1 MSIFKFYS
9 DTICD
14 YLLSKVCG
22 MNRLLFT
29 VIRGIFFPIFL
40 LFVTACGSN
49 AISYQPTLMSY
60 SEALNV
66 VEELTMTQHS
76 EWKPDEFGITDKY
89 VFWNYGFVT
98 NSSSSAAIIADTAI
112 VGKSQAETKLN
123 NERIYFR
130 TIKGV
135 KLLDWQRKFKQWY
148 VVSLVDTE
156 DRITKHALR
165 TRSLDDA
172 KRFMDAMESIIRE
185 RKDSQ

>member
-1 MSIFKFYS
+1 MDK
-9 DTICD
+9 
-14 YLLSKVCG
+14 
-22 MNRLLFT
+22 LLFT
-29 VIRGIFFPIFL
+29 ALRGMFLPLFL
-40 LFVTACGSN
+40 LFATACGSN
-49 AISYQPTLMSY
+49 AISYKPEFIDY
-60 SEALNV
+60 NEALDV

-89 VFWNYGFVT
+89 IFWNYGFVAT
-98 NSSSSAAIIADTAI
+98 SSSSSAIIADSAI
-112 VGKSQAETKLN
+112 VGKSQVETKLN

-156 DRITKHALR
+156 GRIKKHVFR

-172 KRFMDAMESIIRE
+172 KRFMDAMESIIRK
-185 RKDSQ
+185 RNDSL